1 MFGLT
6 KSTISN
12 KNDSNTFK
20 GLSWPA
26 LIPGILIKRYKRF
39 LADVK
44 LNDGKVITAHCPNT
58 GSMKGCSEPGRRVYL
73 SFHDNPKRKYK
84 YTWELIEMQT
94 SLVGVNTLVPN
105 RLVFASVKA
114 GVVPELIG
122 YKTVKAEVKIS
133 DHSRIDLALNDAE
146 REPCYVEIKN
156 CTLVDNRVALFPD
169 AVTTRGLKHINELEA
184 LVNSGS
190 RCIMFYFIQRMDAKI
205 FKPADHI
212 DPEYG
217 EGLRQAVKGGLE
229 VLAYD
234 VAIDLNGIKLN
245 RKMPYEL

>member
-1 MFGLT
+1 M
-6 KSTISN
+6 SN
-12 KNDSNTFK
+12 KKDSKPFK

-114 GVVPELIG
+114 GVVPELNR
-122 YKTVKAEVKIS
+122 YKTVKHEVKIS
-133 DHSRIDLALNDAE
+133 DHSIW
-146 REPCYVEIKN
+146 P
-156 CTLVDNRVALFPD
+156 
-169 AVTTRGLKHINELEA
+169 
-184 LVNSGS
+184 
-190 RCIMFYFIQRMDAKI
+190 
-205 FKPADHI
+205 
-212 DPEYG
+212 
-217 EGLRQAVKGGLE
+217 
-229 VLAYD
+229 
-234 VAIDLNGIKLN
+234 
-245 RKMPYEL
+245 